1 MLNAFYLFFLF
12 FAPAPAPELTLKV
25 KIIDKVT
32 SLPISYVHVNIENS
46 TFGTIT
52 NEEGSFI
59 LSIPE
64 NIASQNLVISHVGY
78 EQKVI
83 SIQKMKEA
91 NSIELTPATILL
103 QEVVV
108 SGLDPFQILAD
119 AALKKKTNYPAT
131 PTRLI
136 GFYRHGIKVNDHYT
150 QFLEASMDII
160 FPHYG
165 LIMDKSKIDREIY
178 VNELRVFESEN
189 IYDVSPY
196 RLFADL
202 FFIPVTEKNYDA
214 EIVVDKTS
222 ESELFIRAYPK
233 NKQGGLPA
241 FLLTIDRKT
250 LAYKEVQY
258 SIPPEFWETRE
269 FVERKIQTEAGEK
282 VIREKRVLAEI
293 TYSFSQNKSQWYLKQ
308 VNQKSKFLLDRGDN
322 KNDQVIYYI
331 NYVTNEVHDTTSGL
345 SRKNYLE
352 KNQDIYKLKRKQNEL
367 FWKNYP
373 ILQPSAE
380 QHEIIA
386 VIEET
391 DTGN

>member
-12 FAPAPAPELTLKV
+12 FAPAPELTLKV

-52 NEEGSFI
+52 NEEGSFT

-64 NIASQNLVISHVGY
+64 NITTQNLVISHVGY

-165 LIMDKSKIDREIY
+165 LIMDKSKVDREIY

-233 NKQGGLPA
+233 NKQSGLPA
-241 FLLTIDRKT
+241 FLFTIDRKT

-258 SIPPEFWETRE
+258 SIPSEFWETRE

-282 VIREKRVLAEI
+282 LIKEKRVLAEI
-293 TYSFSQNKSQWYLKQ
+293 TYSFSQNESQWYLKQ

-331 NYVTNEVHDTTSGL
+331 NYVTNEVHDTISGL

-352 KNQDIYKLKRKQNEL
+352 KNQDIYKLKRKQNEM